1 MNIGGCHKD
10 DTGNQEILGT
20 LSSMVSVNSPTSSL
34 VAGPSILGTLK
45 GLANVRMWAGFKCY
59 IMWGGQSLS
68 LLTGLQ

>member
-1 MNIGGCHKD
+1 MNIDGCHKD

-45 GLANVRMWAGFKCY
+45 GLANVRM
-59 IMWGGQSLS
+59 
-68 LLTGLQ
+68 